1 MKKILYVIILGI
13 FLLSFISAWN
23 FASSNDY
30 SLINWT
36 RYTTYQN
43 VTNYTETDPV
53 WTADKSSYVLF
64 SILNNGSYLNE
75 PYTDTFI
82 ANYSTFLTLMP
93 YSAWNATNES
103 YATWLALNNG
113 TYANVPETDSYWSAN
128 YTAFNESWTN
138 TFNATTNQTITNA
151 INSIASIGEPNWNA
165 NFTAFNASWSSIT
178 NESYYLASNP
188 SGFYNSSSGIGNWSA
203 DKSSY
208 VLLSILNNG
217 SYLNEPYTDTFIANY
232 STFLTH
238 INWAEAMNGTLFQT
252 SQWNATNESY
262 YLASN
267 PNQYYNIT
275 SNIGNW
281 TADKS
286 SYTLLSVL
294 NNGSYLN
301 PEGTDTFIG
310 NYSTFLTHITYDDV
324 MNGTL
329 KDYFDGLYIGI
340 GTETESKWNAN
351 YSTFLLNNISI
362 TNALNT
368 KLGISQWNATNTS
381 YALLTELN
389 NGSYLNV
396 DTNIGNWTADKTNYY
411 TKTEVNAINTSMK
424 NYVDWVNSTNGVGGE
439 GSYDD
444 SWINQTIY
452 NTTQVNAINT
462 SMKNYVD
469 STFTNENY
477 VNSQNTS
484 MRNYVNAQNTSQTNL
499 INLNNQSVTNA
510 INAVAAIGEPNWN
523 ANYSIF
529 LTHATTSYVNTQNL
543 SMRNYVNLQNTSQN
557 SWISGAYNTTRNNY
571 VTFVNASMRN
581 YVNLQNT
588 SQTNLIN
595 LNNQSVTN
603 YINSV
608 ASIGEP
614 NWNANFTAFNAS
626 WSSTYN
632 STYNMWAYNQ
642 TIPANSYTD
651 SRVASANLHTHD
663 ASNITSPI
671 WVNKTGDTMS
681 GNLNMDSN
689 NITAVDCITFA
700 SGGRICSG

>member
-1 MKKILYVIILGI
+1 LIIFVV
-13 FLLSFISAWN
+13 FLLALSFISARN
-23 FASSNDY
+23 FTIYNSTNPSQAYFSIDGTTGRVGIGTMNALQGLHVIGNILANGTINATRDICIQGGICLSGIAITASGEPLWTGNWTNVAFTNTHETFNENVTFMKNISFSANANLQGIYFDSLYWVGERLAFGADSTGTIIQSTDNDVGDGIHFKAHGGGNDLMIINNTGYVGIGTSSPQERFHVAGNARIDGTLNTNSNKIINIANGTNAQDAVTY
-30 SLINWT
+30 SQLITQNTSQTNLINLNN
-36 RYTTYQN
+36 QS
-43 VTNYTETDPV
+43 VTNY
-53 WTADKSSYVLF
+53 
-64 SILNNGSYLNE
+64 
-75 PYTDTFI
+75 
-82 ANYSTFLTLMP
+82 
-93 YSAWNATNES
+93 
-103 YATWLALNNG
+103 
-113 TYANVPETDSYWSAN
+113 
-128 YTAFNESWTN
+128 
-138 TFNATTNQTITNA
+138 
-151 INSIASIGEPNWNA
+151 INSVASIGEPNWNA
-165 NFTAFNASWSSIT
+165 NYSI
-178 NESYYLASNP
+178 
-188 SGFYNSSSGIGNWSA
+188 
-203 DKSSY
+203 
-208 VLLSILNNG
+208 
-217 SYLNEPYTDTFIANY
+217 
-232 STFLTH
+232 FLTH
-238 INWAEAMNGTLFQT
+238 ATTSYVDLQNT
-252 SQWNATNESY
+252 SQNNWISGA
-262 YLASN
+262 
-267 PNQYYNIT
+267 YNT
-275 SNIGNW
+275 
-281 TADKS
+281 TR
-286 SYTLLSVL
+286 
-294 NNGSYLN
+294 NNYVA
-301 PEGTDTFIG
+301 F
-310 NYSTFLTHITYDDV
+310 V
-324 MNGTL
+324 
-329 KDYFDGLYIGI
+329 
-340 GTETESKWNAN
+340 
-351 YSTFLLNNISI
+351 
-362 TNALNT
+362 
-368 KLGISQWNATNTS
+368 NTS
-381 YALLTELN
+381 MR
-389 NGSYLNV
+389 
-396 DTNIGNWTADKTNYY
+396 NY
-411 TKTEVNAINTSMK
+411 VNLQNTSMK
-424 NYVDWVNSTNGVGGE
+424 NYVDNQIISNE
-439 GSYDD
+439 YDD

-614 NWNANFTAFNAS
+614 NWNANFTAFNQS